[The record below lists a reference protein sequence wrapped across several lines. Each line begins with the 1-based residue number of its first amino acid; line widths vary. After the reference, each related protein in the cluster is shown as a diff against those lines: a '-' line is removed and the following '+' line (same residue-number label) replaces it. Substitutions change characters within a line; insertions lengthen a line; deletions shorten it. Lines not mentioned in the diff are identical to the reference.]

1 MSRIRI
7 AAASLAASAAV
18 LVAIAVHEDY
28 RGSAYLPT
36 PNDRPT
42 VGFGSTHR
50 ADGSP
55 VRPGDATTPVRA
67 LIQLHRDITVTEVAL
82 HRCIGDVPLY
92 PSEWD
97 AFVSLAYN
105 IGPTAFCSSTLVK
118 KLKASPPD
126 YAGACRQI
134 LRWDKQA
141 GRVLPGLVKRRE
153 AEYRLC
159 LTPAPGSSPSP
170 FASPPSS
177 TPSPASP

>member
-7 AAASLAASAAV
+7 ATASLAASAAV

-42 VGFGSTHR
+42 VGFGSTRR

-55 VRPGDATTPVRA
+55 VRPGDTTTPVRA
-67 LIQLHRDITVTEVAL
+67 LIHLHHDINATEAAL
-82 HRCIGDVPLY
+82 HRCIGDVPLDQH
-92 PSEWD
+92 EWD
-97 AFVSLAYN
+97 AYVSLAYN

-159 LTPAPGSSPSP
+159 LTPVPGPSPSSP
-170 FASPPSS
+170 
-177 TPSPASP
+177 TPSPATP